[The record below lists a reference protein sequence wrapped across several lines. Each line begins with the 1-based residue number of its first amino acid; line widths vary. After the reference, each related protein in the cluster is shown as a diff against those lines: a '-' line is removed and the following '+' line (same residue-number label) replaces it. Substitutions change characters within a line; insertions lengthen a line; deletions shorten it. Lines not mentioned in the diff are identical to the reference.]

1 MSLCTA
7 WCLRSIFLLDTP
19 VGSRQTSWE
28 ELALNW
34 ASQVWP
40 LVLTWM
46 EGRQP
51 TCGPSI
57 WTVEV
62 GKSQGKRANQ
72 TSQISHPV
80 RDQNSAFK
88 VESDWGVHVR
98 TVSGLHMCVS
108 TQLYALYDTSLM
120 QGQMDTLT
128 HAHGFD
134 VLFVSVVI
142 IAHRDCRCAV
152 SLRSPSSSTRNP
164 SSALLSCICVILQ
177 RSEAYRVLAPLQTG
191 NPWTYSIPSLT
202 WKTNPG
208 SLSFRAVGTSDKMV
222 TDVLRAHTVLVSL
235 IPNVVQSMKNR
246 TPQFQ
251 KSAWFKLGVKMNRL
265 SFSPKLTSTFSL
277 GSSSL
282 LLHGF
287 CCLDIPRTSARD
299 IWTVSAVYAETQCL

>member
-7 WCLRSIFLLDTP
+7 WCMRSIFLLDTP

-88 VESDWGVHVR
+88 VESDWGVRVR

-108 TQLYALYDTSLM
+108 TQPYALYAHIPHARTDGHTHM
-120 QGQMDTLT
+120 RMALT
-128 HAHGFD
+128 CFLSQLWLLRTGIVD
-134 VLFVSVVI
+134 VQ
-142 IAHRDCRCAV
+142 C
-152 SLRSPSSSTRNP
+152 P
-164 SSALLSCICVILQ
+164 
-177 RSEAYRVLAPLQTG
+177 SEALPHPPETLPRHCWVASVSFFRDLKHTG
-191 NPWTYSIPSLT
+191 SWLP
-202 WKTNPG
+202 
-208 SLSFRAVGTSDKMV
+208 V
-222 TDVLRAHTVLVSL
+222 
-235 IPNVVQSMKNR
+235 NR
-246 TPQFQ
+246 
-251 KSAWFKLGVKMNRL
+251 
-265 SFSPKLTSTFSL
+265 
-277 GSSSL
+277 
-282 LLHGF
+282 
-287 CCLDIPRTSARD
+287 
-299 IWTVSAVYAETQCL
+299 